1 MRETKT
7 VRISSSGFPVHALYS
22 PDTDENAVEA
32 VEVQSVLYWSV
43 FIDED
48 SANLLRK
55 FLKEH
60 AD

>member
-1 MRETKT
+1 
-7 VRISSSGFPVHALYS
+7 VASS
-22 PDTDENAVEA
+22 DTDENAVEA